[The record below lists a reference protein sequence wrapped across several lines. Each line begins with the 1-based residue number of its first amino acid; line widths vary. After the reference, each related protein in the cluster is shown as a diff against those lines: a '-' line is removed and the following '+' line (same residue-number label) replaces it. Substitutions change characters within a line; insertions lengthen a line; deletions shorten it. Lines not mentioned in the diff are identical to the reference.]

1 MHTIKLNIP
10 DSLYTK
16 LANKKIDIESA
27 FEELLYDL
35 VDDGYSSISKEDAD
49 KRVSDAVL
57 KYKKGELKT
66 VAYENGMD
74 KIDSW
79 LKSIK

>member
-10 DSLYTK
+10 DSLYIK

-49 KRVSDAVL
+49 KRVSDAVS

-66 VAYENGMD
+66 VAYEDGTD

-79 LKSIK
+79 LKSIQ

>member
-66 VAYENGMD
+66 VAYEDGMD
-74 KIDSW
+74 RIDNW

>member
-1 MHTIKLNIP
+1 MHTIKLNIS

-66 VAYENGMD
+66 VAYEDGMD
-74 KIDSW
+74 KIDNW

>member
-1 MHTIKLNIP
+1 MHTIKLNIS

-66 VAYENGMD
+66 VAYEDGMD
-74 KIDSW
+74 RIDSW

>member
-1 MHTIKLNIP
+1 MHTIKLNIS

-66 VAYENGMD
+66 ITYENGMD
-74 KIDSW
+74 KIDNW

>member
-1 MHTIKLNIP
+1 MHTIKLNIS

-66 VAYENGMD
+66 ITYENGMD

>member
-1 MHTIKLNIP
+1 MHTIKLNIS

>member
-1 MHTIKLNIP
+1 MHTIKLNIS

-16 LANKKIDIESA
+16 LVNKKIDIESA

-49 KRVSDAVL
+49 KRVSDTVL

-66 VAYENGMD
+66 L
-74 KIDSW
+74 KIN
-79 LKSIK
+79 LIRK

>member
-66 VAYENGMD
+66 VAYEDGMD
-74 KIDSW
+74 RIDSW

>member
-1 MHTIKLNIP
+1 MHTIKLNIS

-66 VAYENGMD
+66 VAYEDGMD
-74 KIDSW
+74 RIDNW